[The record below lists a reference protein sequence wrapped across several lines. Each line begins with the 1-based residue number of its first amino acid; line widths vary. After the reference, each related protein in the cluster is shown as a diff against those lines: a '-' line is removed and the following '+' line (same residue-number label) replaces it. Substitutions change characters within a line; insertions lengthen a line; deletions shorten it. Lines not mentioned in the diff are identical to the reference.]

1 MARQETHYFLA
12 DGFVEQPLLE
22 ACAGSAVPVEIVHG
36 SRDFVCPPEQAL
48 ALHQVLPNSVLNW
61 VEQGGHSSMDPAVAE
76 ALVKAVIRLEGRDR
90 R

>member
-1 MARQETHYFLA
+1 MTISPGVSPRKTLVKIC
-12 DGFVEQPLLE
+12 GVTT
-22 ACAGSAVPVEIVHG
+22 
-36 SRDFVCPPEQAL
+36 PEQAL
-48 ALHQVLPNSVLNW
+48 ALHQLLPNSVLNW